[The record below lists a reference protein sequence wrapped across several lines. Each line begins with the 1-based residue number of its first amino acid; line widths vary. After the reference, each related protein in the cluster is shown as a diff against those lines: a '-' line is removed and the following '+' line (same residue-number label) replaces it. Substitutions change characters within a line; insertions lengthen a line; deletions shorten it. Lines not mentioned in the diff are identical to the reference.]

1 MATFKILGDIVN
13 DPSANN
19 IGLATAVRIVAT
31 AGTVTGTVNLA
42 DNTKLGEFYLHT
54 AGDEIVI
61 TKDPTDKITSATSHA
76 HSVSVGG

>member
-1 MATFKILGDIVN
+1 MATFKILGDVVN

-42 DNTKLGEFYLHT
+42 DDTKIGEFYLENGDT
-54 AGDEIVI
+54 VILEKAAG
-61 TKDPTDKITSATSHA
+61 DKITCATSIGSA
-76 HSVSVGG
+76 VGSPRS

>member
-61 TKDPTDKITSATSHA
+61 TKEPTDKITSATSHA
-76 HSVSVGG
+76 HKVSVGG